1 MLRTKTVLSLL
12 GIVIIFG
19 CSKDEPSENLKPKAE
34 VSIGVFI
41 DSAVEGLYYETPSR
55 SGYTNS
61 TGEFEYL
68 EGEKVSFYV
77 GDIKLGSAIAKSVM
91 TPITIA
97 SAKDASIYTNE
108 VKYMAALLQTLDID
122 GNPDN
127 GIKLIPDV
135 VNAIAQQNI
144 SFKQPQQDLIFNI
157 VKRVKETT
165 GIELNEV
172 YPEQAASHLAETL
185 GENYNSY
192 QNLLPILKSWSN
204 SAAAMS
210 SFEWST
216 TLDEAGKIHK
226 FIRMEKFP
234 SRLSSEY
241 EILSFNENGYP
252 ESYIFRSYISGEFN
266 YSEKVDIIYDE
277 IGQVSGLDR
286 FHINGDSYTQFG
298 KLMFTELDSNGYVLT
313 SKAYTPGNEF
323 QQQWVYERLENG
335 NKTSAT
341 RYLTEEVIN
350 DMDYTARYEYTY
362 TDFGDL
368 QTLNQLFPDRSDRF
382 NTYFYREDNT
392 LSQRTMEFSNNS
404 RVYDYFYD
412 ENEVQFAFHITEGE
426 WRSEYVAFYPNG
438 DYKLINTYYQ
448 DWLQEIAAF
457 DEEGYA
463 VVEIRDLD
471 KSGSFKVEFRAPDWK
486 LYKAEYY
493 DDAGNLFKT
502 EYYDE
507 NEVLINTEYV

>member
-1 MLRTKTVLSLL
+1 MLRTKIILSLL
-12 GIVIIFG
+12 GIMIILG
-19 CSKDEPSENLKPKAE
+19 CSKDEPSENLKPNPE
-34 VSIGVFI
+34 VSVGVFI
-41 DSAVEGLYYETPSR
+41 DSPVEGLYYETPSR
-55 SGYTNS
+55 SGFTNS
-61 TGEFEYL
+61 AGEFEYL
-68 EGEKVSFYV
+68 KGEKVSFYV
-77 GDIKLGSAIAKSVM
+77 GDIKLGSAMAKSVM

-97 SAKDASIYTNE
+97 SVKGASIYTKE
-108 VKYMAALLQTLDID
+108 VKYMAAFLQTLDLD
-122 GNPDN
+122 GNPKN

-135 VNAIAQQNI
+135 VNAIDQQNI
-144 SFKQPQQDLIFNI
+144 SFKQPQQDLMFNI
-157 VKRVKETT
+157 VKLVKETT

-216 TLDEAGKIHK
+216 VLDEDGKIQK
-226 FIRMEKFP
+226 FIRMEKYP

-241 EILSFNENGYP
+241 EILSFNENGFP
-252 ESYIFRSYISGEFN
+252 ESYLYRSYISGEVN

-277 IGQVSGLDR
+277 IGQISGFDR
-286 FHINGDSYTQFG
+286 FNINGDSYTQFG

-313 SKAYTPGNEF
+313 SKAYTPANEF
-323 QQQWVYERLENG
+323 QQQWVYQRLENG
-335 NKTSAT
+335 NKTSAM
-341 RYLTEEVIN
+341 RYLTEEIVN
-350 DMDYTARYEYTY
+350 EVNYSARNEYTY

-368 QTLNQLFPDRSDRF
+368 HTLNQFFPDRSDRF

-392 LSQRTMEFSNNS
+392 LSQRTMEFSNNI

-412 ENEVQFAFHITEGE
+412 ENEVQNAFHITEGE
-426 WRSEYVAFYPNG
+426 WRSEYVEFYPNG
-438 DYKLINTYYQ
+438 DYKLVNTYYK

-463 VVEIRDLD
+463 MVKVWDLD
-471 KSGSFKVEFRAPDWK
+471 KSGSFKVEYRTPDWK

-493 DDAGNLFKT
+493 DNDGNLFKT
-502 EYYDE
+502 EHYDE